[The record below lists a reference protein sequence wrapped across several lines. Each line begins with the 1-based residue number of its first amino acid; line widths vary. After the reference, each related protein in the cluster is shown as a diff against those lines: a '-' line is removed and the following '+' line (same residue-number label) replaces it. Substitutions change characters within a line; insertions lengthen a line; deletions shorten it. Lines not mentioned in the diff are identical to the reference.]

1 MTKLPWREKKLAFV
15 TIFPTHMMVVTNR
28 STKAGF
34 KSSKDLCGKTAG
46 TIKDTSYQMWLQGQN
61 DGPCAG
67 NPIQIRLMTFEEA
80 SKAVDTG
87 KVDFIVQNIDET
99 MWLGSPFK
107 NSVAAFAVGPIYEQG
122 WAFERTIRTFQ
133 RLEHSE
139 AQRLHRIHCWLAVEE
154 FRRHDVTTSIERVL
168 K

>member
-1 MTKLPWREKKLAFV
+1 
-15 TIFPTHMMVVTNR
+15 MMVVTNR

-61 DGPCAG
+61 DGSCAG
-67 NPIQIRLMTFEEA
+67 NPIQIRLMTFEET

-122 WAFERTIRTFQ
+122 WAFRKDDKDLQAAAQTFF
-133 RLEHSE
+133 E
-139 AQRLHRIHCWLAVEE
+139 AQKA
-154 FRRHDVTTSIERVL
+154 TSDSLLNKQWKNFVGMTLPEYIERVP